1 MPRKSLDQHKL
12 QGTKPEYVEPT
23 AIVSGGR
30 PRYPKNLTPE
40 AKRVFKSIS
49 RLMESRRS
57 LTEAD
62 GELIRLLAL
71 THVRHSKA
79 ISKLEEEGEIK
90 VYFRLDKHGEQV
102 ASERPNLWLD
112 VAQAC
117 EKQMISIY
125 DRLGLTPL
133 NRAKVKPTEPPKDA
147 TQYHPDYPG
156 VVFEDAHLL
165 SRAAKEP
172 VVEEPDPDLS
182 LIDENV
188 IQ

>member
-1 MPRKSLDQHKL
+1 MPMPRKSLEEHKL
-12 QGTKPEYVEPT
+12 CNTKPEWVEPT
-23 AIVSGGR
+23 AIAAPGR
-30 PRYPKNLTPE
+30 PKYPKNLTPD
-40 AKRVFKSIS
+40 AKRVFKNVS
-49 RLMESRRS
+49 RLLEARRN

-71 THVRHSKA
+71 TYARHAKA

-90 VYFRLDKHGEQV
+90 IYFRLDKHGEQV

-133 NRAKVKPTEPPKDA
+133 NRAKVKPTEPTKEAKP
-147 TQYHPDYPG
+147 
-156 VVFEDAHLL
+156 EDAAEAAMF
-165 SRAAKEP
+165 SREAQQP

-182 LIDENV
+182 LVDETV
-188 IQ
+188 VQ